1 MQSVLLALFSTTPH
15 VSQENG
21 REARPCLPQG
31 GGPPLQG
38 EVGGS
43 SAGGAGARGLPS
55 PSSCP
60 SRAGSS
66 GAPRRKPAGSRHS
79 SFLLLWGQSLL

>member
-15 VSQENG
+15 VIQENG

-43 SAGGAGARGLPS
+43 SAGGAGA
-55 PSSCP
+55 
-60 SRAGSS
+60 
-66 GAPRRKPAGSRHS
+66 
-79 SFLLLWGQSLL
+79 